1 MQWALP
7 TKPISHL
14 DDYNGQIMSSLLTEE
29 AGKQGAGVIVT
40 SIGKQIEL
48 PYNQVLRL

>member
-1 MQWALP
+1 M
-7 TKPISHL
+7 T
-14 DDYNGQIMSSLLTEE
+14 SLLTEE
-29 AGKQGAGVIVT
+29 AGKQGTGDIVT